1 MPLMIIKDIV
11 CGQESHEESI
21 SVGLIGW
28 KPVQK
33 IQLSISN
40 QEYVSMVVSKVVVE
54 YIRKFTQS
62 STIRHH
68 NYVLVLTGLWYSS
81 NKCN

>member
-33 IQLSISN
+33 IQFSISN
-40 QEYVSMVVSKVVVE
+40 QEYGRTGEQNMVLSSFFVMNPLR
-54 YIRKFTQS
+54 IRCESDDIWALCSFC
-62 STIRHH
+62 I
-68 NYVLVLTGLWYSS
+68 N
-81 NKCN
+81 

>member
-1 MPLMIIKDIV
+1 MAIWYCQTAGFQWCTFDRIMPLMIIKDIV

-40 QEYVSMVVSKVVVE
+40 QEYGTNGHNENVIIPK
-54 YIRKFTQS
+54 YK
-62 STIRHH
+62 STTTYHRQ
-68 NYVLVLTGLWYSS
+68 
-81 NKCN
+81 